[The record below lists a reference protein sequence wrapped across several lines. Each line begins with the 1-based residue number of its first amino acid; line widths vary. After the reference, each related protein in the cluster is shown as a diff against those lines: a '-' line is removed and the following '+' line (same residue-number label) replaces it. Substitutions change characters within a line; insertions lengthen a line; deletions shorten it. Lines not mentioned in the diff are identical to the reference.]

1 MENLRMGQF
10 GKLLPEHVQGLSL
23 ASTLPLQP
31 LRQNV
36 VAQ

>member
-1 MENLRMGQF
+1 MENLRIRQF

-23 ASTLPLQP
+23 VSTLPLQP
-31 LRQNV
+31 LRQDV